1 MFLLYITI
9 KKINIILFVLWFI
22 IGCKIYE
29 KKFIEINETEEM
41 KKQGTNQNNITIAF
55 TGDVMLGRLVND
67 YVILGNKPSTY
78 VWGDMIDLLKKAD
91 LRIINLENAIA
102 SSGKP
107 WSKTPKV
114 FFYRADPKAIDVL
127 KAAKINYV
135 TLANNHV
142 LDYDVEALIET
153 LQHLEKNGIA
163 YAGAGINLSEAEKP
177 AFLEVKGIKIAV
189 MAFTDNTPEWEAT
202 KTKPGVNYIEVSM
215 DEKNFGKLR
224 KSIKDVKNKSD
235 IVVVSAHWG
244 PNMRQ
249 RPTKTFKEF
258 AHAVIDAGADIF
270 HGHSAHIFQGIE
282 VYKGKLIMYDTGDFV
297 DDYAVDDYLK
307 NNQTFLF
314 LVTLS
319 KDKVEMSETR
329 RVSEYAQKSTIFDK
343 IELIPGLISYMQV
356 NKAKGSDFEEIA
368 NKMIKLSEEMGI
380 KIIKKR
386 DKLEVVLE

>member
-1 MFLLYITI
+1 M
-9 KKINIILFVLWFI
+9 NVNRVIILLFVLLSI
-22 IGCKIYE
+22 VSCK
-29 KKFIEINETEEM
+29 EINEM
-41 KKQGTNQNNITIAF
+41 KITKIKQNTIQNITLAF
-55 TGDVMLGRLVND
+55 AGDVMLGRLVND
-67 YVILGNKPSTY
+67 YVILGNKPDTY
-78 VWGDMIDLLKKAD
+78 VWGDMIELFKKAD

-127 KAAKINYV
+127 KSAKIDYV

-142 LDYDVEALIET
+142 LDYDVEAFIET
-153 LQHLEKNGIA
+153 LQHLEKNKIP
-163 YAGAGINLSEAEKP
+163 YAGAGRNLSEAEKP
-177 AFLEVKGIKIAV
+177 AFLEAKGIKIAV
-189 MAFTDNTPEWEAT
+189 IAFTDNMPEWEAT
-202 KTKPGVNYIEVSM
+202 KTKPGVNYIDISM

-297 DDYAVDDYLK
+297 DDYAVDEYLR
-307 NNQTFLF
+307 NDQTFLF
-314 LVTLS
+314 LVSLN
-319 KDKVEMSETR
+319 KNGIE
-329 RVSEYAQKSTIFDK
+329 K

-356 NKAKGSDFEEIA
+356 NKAKSPEFEEIA
-368 NKMIKLSEEMGI
+368 NKMIKLSEEMGT
-380 KIIKKR
+380 KIVKKEDR
-386 DKLEVVLE
+386 LQVVLK